1 MLKLSEIDFLLTN
14 STLTKKRVFFS
25 LIIPI
30 FTDDSPVAVVFFCP
44 LAKLDS
50 SLSKPKSLKKSP
62 FTTSLFSDTPVL

>member
-30 FTDDSPVAVVFFCP
+30 FTDDSPVAVVFF
-44 LAKLDS
+44 
-50 SLSKPKSLKKSP
+50 
-62 FTTSLFSDTPVL
+62 VH